1 MVGSQSPSELNSMRL
16 TKDCYQV
23 IVAFLVDDAFP
34 VNLQHALHFPL
45 TQSLPL
51 ASQLEKAA
59 YPYAADSRK
68 SLLELR
74 LVNRE
79 FNQLVLPTAW
89 HLLIVPSGRRIRLLS
104 RRPLLL
110 QFVELL
116 DVWVDDLF
124 TIANG
129 DHFGNTF
136 ASLRAVCLRGVDS
149 SALQRV
155 DPLVLGNRLGS
166 LPQLEALHVHGY
178 SASLIW
184 LHHLVRCI
192 NDNGRKPLL
201 SIHTSDT
208 IGQSSNTLSIAIDKL
223 NVSDMRIYLLPDER
237 VPFSAARELV
247 LRCLQMCEPTILCK
261 VSILVEPLITDTL
274 SLVPALW
281 LSTLKAAQF
290 SVNVGH
296 AVGCQETA
304 QQLAACPLLLDISLD
319 LWNTDLAHTHN
330 CERNLKLLLGAVPLA
345 CRTINIPSRN
355 GVHYNG

>member
-34 VNLQHALHFPL
+34 VNLQHALNFPL

-51 ASQLEKAA
+51 ASQLEKGA

-104 RRPLLL
+104 RRPELL

-124 TIANG
+124 TIANS

-149 SALQRV
+149 GALQRV